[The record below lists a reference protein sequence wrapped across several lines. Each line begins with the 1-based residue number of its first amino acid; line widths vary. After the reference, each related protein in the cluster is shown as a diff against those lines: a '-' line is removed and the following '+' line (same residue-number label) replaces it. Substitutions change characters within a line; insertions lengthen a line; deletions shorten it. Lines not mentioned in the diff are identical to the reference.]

1 MAHYLIT
8 GVAGFIAAGVAE
20 QLLDGGHRVL
30 GIDNLN
36 DTYDPSLKEFRLKG
50 LLSRDGMEFVKGD
63 ISDKNFVE
71 GLGSSGKVDA
81 VINLAARVGVRQSVD
96 DPQSYITTNMLGTSH
111 LLDFC
116 VSNQV
121 RKFILASTS
130 SIYGD
135 QNTLPYKEDADLIR
149 PLSPYAASKLG
160 AEGLAHSYHHIY
172 GFDVSILRYF
182 TVYGPAGR
190 PDMSVFRFV
199 QRISEGMPICR
210 FGDGEQSRD
219 FTYIDDIA
227 RGTILALN
235 SSGFQIFNLGG
246 DHPYKLNAL
255 IELIERRTGHRAE
268 IEEQPRHK
276 ADMTSTWADITHARE
291 ELGWSP
297 GISFE
302 DGVDATVSWYESQR
316 SWASLIITQ

>member
-20 QLLDGGHRVL
+20 QLLDSGHRVL

-71 GLGSSGKVDA
+71 GLGSSVKVDA
-81 VINLAARVGVRQSVD
+81 VINLAARVGVRQSVE
-96 DPQSYITTNMLGTSH
+96 DPQSYINTNMLGTSH

-316 SWASLIITQ
+316 SLASLIITQ